1 MTVYMCKVYD
11 AFLGDWIDLGVF
23 STQAK
28 AEGAGDH
35 YIMESYPACV
45 VIDWARDA
53 NVRTDWYQDID
64 GRINTRVVTECEL
77 DKVL

>member
-1 MTVYMCKVYD
+1 MKVYMCKVYD
-11 AFLGDWIDLGVF
+11 ALIGDWIDLGVF

-28 AEGAGDH
+28 AEGAGEN
-35 YIMESYPACV
+35 YIMENYPACV

-64 GRINTRVVTECEL
+64 GRVNTRVVTECEL
-77 DKVL
+77 DKML

>member
-1 MTVYMCKVYD
+1 MTVFICKVYD
-11 AFLGDWIDLGVF
+11 ALIGDWIDLGVF

-28 AEGAGDH
+28 AEGAGTD

-45 VIDWARDA
+45 VIDWERDA
-53 NVRTDWYQDID
+53 NVLTTWYQDID
-64 GRINTRVVTECEL
+64 GRVNTRVVTECEL

>member
-1 MTVYMCKVYD
+1 MTVYMSKVYD
-11 AFLGDWIDLGVF
+11 ALIGEWIDFGVF
-23 STQAK
+23 STGAK
-28 AEGAGDH
+28 AEGAGEN
-35 YIMESYPACV
+35 YIMENYPACV
-45 VIDWARDA
+45 VIDWERDG

>member
-28 AEGAGDH
+28 AEGAGDN
-35 YIMESYPACV
+35 YIMENYPACV
-45 VIDWARDA
+45 VIDWARDV